1 MYINDTIPASPF
13 HLSSLSMYTH
23 VLRGYNILD
32 QSKLSEDSEPWV
44 HLMTLDILQMDSQ
57 DHMRTLYETSPEL

>member
-1 MYINDTIPASPF
+1 
-13 HLSSLSMYTH
+13 MYTH

-57 DHMRTLYETSPEL
+57 DHKRTLYETSPEL

>member
-1 MYINDTIPASPF
+1 MYINDNISALFISHPF
-13 HLSSLSMYTH
+13 PSIR
-23 VLRGYNILD
+23 VLRGCNILD

-57 DHMRTLYETSPEL
+57 DHKKTLYETSPEL